1 MLPKSIL
8 QWACSEYNGLDE
20 FQTSFPDYIFCVSLF
35 IIQLQSWV
43 LNGVCSSLFKKPF
56 GTTFKP
62 RTISSVIVP
71 VMPLVCCLNYTKIVE
86 QSCCHKK
93 IQNEAALLMVI
104 SLYSIKILSSEIF
117 EIYQEI
123 TEIEMT
129 QFITQLLWFPAELR
143 CSITVIMQFLQ
154 NNM

>member
-1 MLPKSIL
+1 
-8 QWACSEYNGLDE
+8 
-20 FQTSFPDYIFCVSLF
+20 
-35 IIQLQSWV
+35 
-43 LNGVCSSLFKKPF
+43 
-56 GTTFKP
+56 
-62 RTISSVIVP
+62 
-71 VMPLVCCLNYTKIVE
+71 
-86 QSCCHKK
+86 
-93 IQNEAALLMVI
+93 MVI